1 MKTQTVA
8 SSKKK
13 VRRPP
18 FRGLKRLLRGIQLR
32 LYVFCHKSRR
42 EPYPLYADQAPRRRP
57 RGLQARI
64 VSFLAALALLTCL
77 AMVIPLRP
85 SHSDSEMRDL
95 AEFPSFSV
103 SALMDGSY
111 FEDLTVWFADTFP
124 LRDLFLSLQNR
135 VESLYGPKSVT
146 IVGSVS
152 QGDEIPTSGQET
164 TLDPDA
170 GHQNQTPTLPED
182 DVSGDETAQD
192 GAGTSGETGDGQ
204 ETGNADSA
212 GEGAQ
217 TQQPDNGQDQDG
229 SGGQETAEEDRE
241 VPELD
246 DDAVVEQLSTVL
258 VIDNAAYE
266 YYNFVQAYADNY
278 TATINRAADLLQGT
292 STVYSMIVPNSMG
305 ICVPESVREAA
316 GSSDQEAAIDYM
328 NSCLADDVVQ
338 VPVYDTL
345 LSHYLDGEYLY
356 FRSDHHWTAMGA
368 YRAYEQFAAAAG
380 FTPTPLDQYIEH
392 EYTGFLGTFYNSTQ
406 SDAMARTPDTVY
418 AYEAPSTNNIHITNA
433 EMSDWLYLVIANVDN
448 SSAGNKYG
456 TFIGGDNP
464 YSYIENPNLSDGSA
478 VMVVKES
485 YGNAFVPFLIENYQ
499 YVYVVDYRYISEVDD
514 RNLAE
519 MCEDLNVQDVLFLNT
534 ISTTRSEK
542 LVNLITSFVG

>member
-8 SSKKK
+8 SSRKK

-32 LYVFCHKSRR
+32 LYAFCHKSRQ
-42 EPYPLYADQAPRRRP
+42 EPYPLYSDQAPRQRP

-64 VSFLAALALLTCL
+64 ISFLVVWALFTCL
-77 AMVIPLRP
+77 AMAVPLRP
-85 SHSDSEMRDL
+85 SYSDSEMRDL
-95 AEFPSFSV
+95 AEFPSFSL

-135 VESLYGPKSVT
+135 VESLYGLKSVT

-164 TLDPDA
+164 TLDSDA

-182 DVSGDETAQD
+182 DLSNGETASD
-192 GAGTSGETGDGQ
+192 DAAASGSD
-204 ETGNADSA
+204 DSA
-212 GEGAQ
+212 GEDAQ
-217 TQQPDNGQDQDG
+217 AQQSDDGQDSD
-229 SGGQETAEEDRE
+229 GGQETAEEDLE
-241 VPELD
+241 IPELA

-278 TATINRAADLLQGT
+278 TATINRAADLLEGT

-305 ICVPESVREAA
+305 ICVPESVREAV
-316 GSSDQEAAIDYM
+316 GSSDQEAAINYM

-345 LSHYLDGEYLY
+345 LSCYLDGEYLY
-356 FRSDHHWTAMGA
+356 FRTDHHWTAMGA

-392 EYTGFLGTFYNSTQ
+392 EYDGFLGTFYNSTQ

-519 MCEDLNVQDVLFLNT
+519 MCEALNVQDVLFLNT